1 MSFDIAPVA
10 QTPSAAPPSAA
21 QPAGAAAPAPAT
33 AKASDPVT
41 VDTIPA
47 SPPPEVQDA
56 MGVAA
61 KAYQDLKDQ
70 GSELRFKVDEPSGKL
85 VIEVH
90 DTHGKL
96 LFTLPPHK
104 VLDVA
109 AGGSLQ

>member
-10 QTPSAAPPSAA
+10 HTPSAAPASTSP
-21 QPAGAAAPAPAT
+21 PASAPAPAT
-33 AKASDPVT
+33 AATQAAAPVT

-47 SPPPEVQDA
+47 SPPPEVHDA

-61 KAYQDLKDQ
+61 KAYQDLKDD

-90 DTHGKL
+90 DTHGNL

-104 VLDVA
+104 VLDIA
-109 AGGSLQ
+109 AGGSLH

>member
-10 QTPSAAPPSAA
+10 HTPSAAPASTS
-21 QPAGAAAPAPAT
+21 QPASAPAPVVAQV
-33 AKASDPVT
+33 KDPVT

-47 SPPPEVQDA
+47 SPPPEVHDA

-61 KAYQDLKDQ
+61 KAYQDLKDG

-90 DTHGKL
+90 DTHGNL

-104 VLDVA
+104 VLDIA
-109 AGGSLQ
+109 AGGSLH

>member
-1 MSFDIAPVA
+1 MSFDIAPVG
-10 QTPSAAPPSAA
+10 QTPSAAPASATP
-21 QPAGAAAPAPAT
+21 PASASTPAV
-33 AKASDPVT
+33 AKANDPVT

-47 SPPPEVQDA
+47 SPPPEVHAA

-61 KAYQDLKDQ
+61 QAYQDLKDQ

-90 DTHGKL
+90 DTHGNL

-104 VLDVA
+104 VLDIA

>member
-10 QTPSAAPPSAA
+10 HTPSAAPASAA
-21 QPAGAAAPAPAT
+21 QPASAAAPAT

-90 DTHGKL
+90 DTHGNL
-96 LFTLPPHK
+96 VFTLPPHK
-104 VLDVA
+104 VLDIA